1 MICIISI
8 IIADYK
14 ERKRKKGTSS
24 EYPQQNFNHRKG
36 QPTIW
41 SEFSKAPSCSK
52 KNITTSGLGSF
63 MEKLLA
69 EELSEK
75 TTSLIT
81 DARKAGT
88 HSHYESAW

>member
-14 ERKRKKGTSS
+14 ERKRKKNTSS
-24 EYPQQNFNHRKG
+24 EYPQQNFN

-63 MEKLLA
+63 MEKLVA

-75 TTSLIT
+75 ATSLIT